1 VAVTSQGV
9 LSDPAEAY
17 VYRFIIKPLLMK
29 GELLL
34 LLLLL
39 LLRN

>member
-17 VYRFIIKPLLMK
+17 VYRFIIKPFLMR
-29 GELLL
+29 GEAAVQDE
-34 LLLLL
+34 
-39 LLRN
+39 LRVI